1 MTLLLLGLLAAV
13 NPAVELRAILEVT
26 QTPSVGLL
34 AVHNGQMSFEG
45 RGTVK
50 PNSLVSVG
58 SISKVLAAEVFSQLV
73 VEGKLQFG
81 DPLQKF
87 APAGVKVPEGI
98 TLFGLAMHTSGVP
111 RNLSG
116 SDLWPNLKTIDASK
130 AQYSNAG
137 YWFLGAALKPYLPQL
152 RDRVTNPLG
161 MKDTTGQPNEEQ

>member
-13 NPAVELRAILEVT
+13 DPAVELRAILEVT

-73 VEGKLQFG
+73 VEGKLKFG

-87 APAGVKVPEGI
+87 APAGGEG
-98 TLFGLAMHTSGVP
+98 S
-111 RNLSG
+111 
-116 SDLWPNLKTIDASK
+116 
-130 AQYSNAG
+130 
-137 YWFLGAALKPYLPQL
+137 
-152 RDRVTNPLG
+152 
-161 MKDTTGQPNEEQ
+161 